1 MNTRLFLNDP
11 LNDSMSRLH
20 AAVSINKRFRL
31 CNFCQSLA
39 WFTTIIVLDML
50 LYKREDNYDRY
61 YSSCSLDEDLMDII
75 QKYSFTIQ
83 EG

>member
-39 WFTTIIVLDML
+39 
-50 LYKREDNYDRY
+50 
-61 YSSCSLDEDLMDII
+61 
-75 QKYSFTIQ
+75 
-83 EG
+83 

>member
-1 MNTRLFLNDP
+1 
-11 LNDSMSRLH
+11 
-20 AAVSINKRFRL
+20 
-31 CNFCQSLA
+31 
-39 WFTTIIVLDML
+39 ML

-61 YSSCSLDEDLMDII
+61 YSSCSLDEGLMDII